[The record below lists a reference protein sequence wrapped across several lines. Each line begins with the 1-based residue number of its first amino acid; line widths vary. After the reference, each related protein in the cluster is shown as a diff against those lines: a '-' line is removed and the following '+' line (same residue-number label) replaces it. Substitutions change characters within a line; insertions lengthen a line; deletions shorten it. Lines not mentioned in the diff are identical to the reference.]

1 MNMKF
6 LFGSLLLL
14 ICSLTLTGC
23 SDDENGNASAVTPF
37 SLEKTY
43 YEARLRLGSTKIPIT
58 NGSGDISLSVADK
71 TIIEA
76 NKVLNEGGSVYVS
89 LQGKQKGSTT
99 LTLRD
104 NVTGDEEVVKVKV
117 TDCYI
122 AYGIAESNHPTLA
135 PYIMV
140 YLVDNEARDCYFF
153 TTDYMHHQLNKT
165 PIAKGTYEFFV
176 KQDGEKTV
184 PYLCL
189 NYSADKSG
197 NFAQDVPM
205 EAHDFALSFNNSQA
219 VEIIKSYLDVD
230 WEELISNAITKSV
243 PPIDYTMVLTVPDTD
258 YKIIGT
264 FATAPIPEGILD

>member
-104 NVTGDEEVVKVKV
+104 NVTGDESESHGLLYSIRHCRKQSPCVGS
-117 TDCYI
+117 I
-122 AYGIAESNHPTLA
+122 HYGL
-135 PYIMV
+135 
-140 YLVDNEARDCYFF
+140 
-153 TTDYMHHQLNKT
+153 
-165 PIAKGTYEFFV
+165 
-176 KQDGEKTV
+176 
-184 PYLCL
+184 
-189 NYSADKSG
+189 SG
-197 NFAQDVPM
+197 R
-205 EAHDFALSFNNSQA
+205 
-219 VEIIKSYLDVD
+219 
-230 WEELISNAITKSV
+230 
-243 PPIDYTMVLTVPDTD
+243 
-258 YKIIGT
+258 
-264 FATAPIPEGILD
+264 